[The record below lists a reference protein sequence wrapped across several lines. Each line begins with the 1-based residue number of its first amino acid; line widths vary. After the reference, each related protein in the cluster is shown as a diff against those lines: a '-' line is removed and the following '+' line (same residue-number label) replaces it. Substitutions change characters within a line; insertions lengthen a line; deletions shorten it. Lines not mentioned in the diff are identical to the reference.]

1 MGAHDIYEKMTVDMK
16 PEEFERYCLEILKG
30 YAEEEKLKDFKI
42 LHNEKMQA
50 PDGVYQIDIYSE
62 FIAMGGI
69 MKIICEC
76 KKYASSVK
84 REKVEVLYNRVRSLG
99 VDKGIFM
106 STAGYQSGAIEF
118 AKAHGISL
126 IQITDKFINFIT
138 MAWGFSEKE
147 IQYRSALQNL
157 YPKFVGKKL
166 TEYGMEDVYPT
177 SSMVKEMHKKLKEL
191 FNSEK

>member
-1 MGAHDIYEKMTVDMK
+1 MDTHDIYEKRTVNMK
-16 PEEFERYCLEILKG
+16 PEEFEKYCLEILKG

-50 PDGVYQIDIYSE
+50 PDGAYQIDIYSE

-99 VDKGIFM
+99 VHKGIFM

-126 IQITDKFINFIT
+126 IQIADKSVKFIM
-138 MAWGFSEKE
+138 MAYGFTERE
-147 IQYRSALQNL
+147 MNYMSALQDL
-157 YPKFVGKKL
+157 YPKFIGQKL
-166 TEYGMEDVYPT
+166 TEYGVEDVYPT